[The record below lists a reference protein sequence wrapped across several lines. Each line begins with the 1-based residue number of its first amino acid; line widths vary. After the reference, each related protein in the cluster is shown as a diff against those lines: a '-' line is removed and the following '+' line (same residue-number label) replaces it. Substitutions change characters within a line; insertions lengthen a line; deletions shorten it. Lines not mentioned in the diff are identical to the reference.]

1 MLKLEGNFALA
12 KYKSDP
18 VHFKT
23 KNKNKQKLLLFL
35 HTKVV

>member
-23 KNKNKQKLLLFL
+23 KKNTHK
-35 HTKVV
+35 TVVVVFAY